1 VQFRLLGPL
10 EVAERDVA
18 RPLGGARQRAV
29 LAILLLHRGEVVWGE
44 RLIEELWGEHA
55 PATAAKVLQA
65 YISRLRKAIGADVL
79 RTHGR
84 GYVLSP
90 AAGELDLD
98 EFERLAADGRAAL
111 AVGDAAS
118 AAARLRE
125 ALGLWRGPPL
135 ADFTYEA
142 FAQGEIAR
150 LEEARLAALE
160 DRIDADLAL
169 GRHERLVP
177 ELELAAREHPLR
189 ERLCAQR
196 MLALYRAGRQA
207 EALQAYRDSRR
218 ILIDQLGIEPGRE
231 LRELHQAII
240 GQDQRLDLQ
249 GETQVRALRE
259 VRPSAAFVGR
269 QRELSELAG
278 ALQDAAG
285 GQGRLCLVSG
295 EPGIGKSRLATELA
309 RHARAQGVQVLVGR
323 CWEAGGAP
331 AFWPWVQS
339 LRSYLRFE
347 ARDELVSE
355 LGPGA
360 AEVAAILPELRELIP
375 GLRPPAALES
385 EGARFRLFH
394 AAAEFLRQAS
404 DKRPLLLIL
413 DDLHAADTPSLLLLQ
428 FLARELGPMHML
440 LVAVMRDVDP
450 TPAEPLAAMLAEVA
464 REPVTRRV
472 SLTGLAEEEVA
483 EYVQLTAAEIA
494 SPGLA
499 SALHGQT
506 EGNPL
511 FVSETVRLLSLEGL
525 PPQPGGTPAL
535 AIPPTVTDVISRR
548 LGHLSADCNQMLI
561 QASVLGREFAL
572 EALERV
578 FAQPEGRFLE
588 CVDEATAARVVA
600 EVPGVR
606 GRLRFSHVLVRDTL
620 YDRLGAA
627 RRARLHCR
635 AGETLEALYARDP
648 GPHLAEL
655 THHFL
660 EAGAAGPPGKA
671 IGYARGAAERAVS
684 ALAYE
689 EAVRLYQMALQEH
702 GRDEPP
708 DAMVRC
714 ELLLALGDAQA
725 RAGDTP
731 AAKETFLLAAGLAG
745 RTGEAMARAAL
756 GYGGRFLFN
765 VSRDDPR
772 LRPLLEEALADLD
785 TGDSALRA
793 MLLARLVGGPLRDE
807 PSRVRRASLSE
818 EAVGIARR
826 IGDPALLGYVL
837 DARFMAIWAPDNIR
851 ERLAIAA
858 EMVRLSEATGDL
870 ERLFQGHAH
879 RIWALLE
886 LGDIAAVSAGFE
898 VASSIAD
905 GLRQPAQLWMVA
917 AGRTLCALL
926 EGRFE
931 EAGDLIEEAFR
942 LGEHTIPWYAA
953 VTRLFQLFGLRREQ
967 GRLDQLEETVKEAAR
982 TYRTYPVW
990 HCVLA
995 DLYAQLG
1002 RQDEARA
1009 EFERFAAG
1017 DFTGLPFNEEW
1028 LLGMTLL
1035 ADVCTAL
1042 GDVPRSARLYELL
1055 LPYRE
1060 LHAVGQVEVSFGAV
1074 ARPLGKL
1081 AATAGRFDQAA
1092 RHFEAAIQLNQRSG
1106 ARPWTAHARHDYA
1119 RMLIAR
1125 GDHHNARQQL
1135 MQALATYRELEMHDW
1150 ADNALALGSP
1160 TAPTGAR

>member
-1 VQFRLLGPL
+1 MHFRILGSL
-10 EVAERDVA
+10 EVAERDVT

-29 LAILLLHRGEVVWGE
+29 LAILLLHRGEVVSGE
-44 RLIEELWGEHA
+44 RLIEELWGERA

-65 YISRLRKAIGADVL
+65 YISRLRKAIGGDVL

-90 AAGELDLD
+90 AAGALDLD

-111 AVGDAAS
+111 AAGDAAV

-125 ALGLWRGPPL
+125 ALGLWRGPVL
-135 ADFTYEA
+135 SDFTYEA

-169 GRHERLVP
+169 GRHDWLVP
-177 ELELAAREHPLR
+177 ELELVAREHPLR

-231 LRELHQAII
+231 LRELHQAIVR
-240 GQDQRLDLQ
+240 QDQQLDLQ
-249 GETQVRALRE
+249 GETRILALRE
-259 VRPSAAFVGR
+259 VRRSAAFVGR

-285 GQGRLCLVSG
+285 GQGRLLLLSG
-295 EPGIGKSRLATELA
+295 EPGIGKSRLAEELA
-309 RHARAQGVQVLVGR
+309 RHARAHGAHVLVGR

-331 AFWPWVQS
+331 AFWPWLQS
-339 LRSYLRFE
+339 LRSYLRVE
-347 ARDELVSE
+347 AREELVSE

-360 AEVAAILPELRELIP
+360 AEIAAILPELHELIP
-375 GLRPPAALES
+375 GLRQPAAPES

-394 AAAEFLRQAS
+394 ATAEFLRRAS
-404 DKRPLLLIL
+404 QKRPLVLIL

-428 FLARELGPMHML
+428 FLAREIGSMHVL
-440 LVAVMRDVDP
+440 LLAAMRDVDP
-450 TPAEPLAAMLAEVA
+450 TPAEPLSAMLAEVA

-472 SLTGLAEEEVA
+472 SLTGLAEDEVA
-483 EYVQLTAAEIA
+483 EYVRLTAEEIA
-494 SPGLA
+494 SPELA

-525 PPQPGGTPAL
+525 PPQATGTPRL
-535 AIPPTVTDVISRR
+535 AIPPTITDVISRR
-548 LGHLSADCNQMLI
+548 LAHLSPDCNQMLI

-572 EALERV
+572 DALERV
-578 FAQPEGRFLE
+578 FAGPEGRFLE

-620 YDRLGAA
+620 YDRLGPA
-627 RRARLHCR
+627 RRARLHRR
-635 AGETLEALYARDP
+635 AGETLEMLYAGDP

-655 THHFL
+655 AHHFL
-660 EAGAAGPPGKA
+660 EASAASTPGKA

-689 EAVRLYQMALQEH
+689 EAVRLYQMALQAHRRE
-702 GRDEPP
+702 EPP
-708 DAMVRC
+708 DAMSRC
-714 ELLLALGDAQA
+714 ELLLALGDAQT

-731 AAKETFLLAAGLAG
+731 AAKETFLLAAGLAR
-745 RTGEAMARAAL
+745 RTGGAVARAAL

-772 LRPLLEEALADLD
+772 LRPLLEEALTDLGE
-785 TGDSALRA
+785 GDSALRA
-793 MLLARLVGGPLRDE
+793 MLLARLAGGPLRDE
-807 PSRVRRASLSE
+807 PSRERRASLSE
-818 EAVGIARR
+818 QAVDMARR

-837 DARFMAIWAPDNIR
+837 DARFLAIWAPDNTA

-858 EMVRLSEATGDL
+858 EMVQLSESTGDL

-879 RIWALLE
+879 RTWTLLE
-886 LGDIAAVSAGFE
+886 LGDLAAVPTEVG
-898 VASSIAD
+898 VASRIAD

-917 AGRTLCALL
+917 TARTLCALL

-931 EAGDLIEEAFR
+931 EAEDLIEDAFR
-942 LGEHTIPWYAA
+942 LGERTIPWNAA
-953 VTRLFQLFGLRREQ
+953 VTRHLQLFALRREQ
-967 GRLDQLEETVKEAAR
+967 GRLDELEETVKGAAH
-982 TYRTYPVW
+982 THRTYPVW
-990 HCVLA
+990 RCVLA
-995 DLYAQLG
+995 DLYVELG
-1002 RQDEARA
+1002 REDEARA
-1009 EFERFAAG
+1009 EFERFAAD
-1017 DFTGLPFNEEW
+1017 DFTELPFNEEW

-1035 ADVCTAL
+1035 ADVSAAL
-1042 GDVPRSARLYELL
+1042 DDVPRSVRLYELL

-1060 LHAVGQVEVSFGAV
+1060 LHAVGQPEISFGAS
-1074 ARPLGKL
+1074 ARALGKL
-1081 AATAGRFDQAA
+1081 AATAGGFEQAT

-1125 GDHHNARQQL
+1125 GDHQKAHQQL
-1135 MQALATYRELEMHDW
+1135 AQALATYRELGMHYW
-1150 ADNALALGSP
+1150 ADSALALGTPIS
-1160 TAPTGAR
+1160 PTGAR